1 MTKVLYND
9 QEIELVDELE
19 LGEEELDKITP
30 DNSDTIEFVPEDFKN
45 NHDIDMEKTKEL
57 KDENASK
64 WSS

>member
-64 WSS
+64 

>member
-1 MTKVLYND
+1 MTNVLYND

-64 WSS
+64 